1 MALIAPVV
9 SSRGGVAAPSFAS
22 VEAGGDWFVNDGRV
36 IAWIANGHISQAR
49 AAYAAIQAQVDGE
62 SAGLKSVNIA
72 AGTAKLFGPFPPELY
87 NDVDGYVQLTYSAS
101 GDGMTIGLLAIP

>member
-9 SSRGGVAAPSFAS
+9 SSRDGVASPSFAS
-22 VEAGGDWFVNDGRV
+22 VEAGGDWFANDGRV

-49 AAYAAIQAQVDGE
+49 AAYAAIQQQVDGQ
-62 SAGLKSVNIA
+62 AVAAKSISIP